1 VNISAVLLPPVWYLL
16 AHVLLFAAIV
26 AFVLRA
32 PWRKLGDGAFSH
44 LWLGACVSLL
54 VLWSIRSPVIG
65 GIEFHFLGA
74 TAVTLMF
81 GPGLAIGCLAVVMVG
96 RLLMGQIDPGAFSMD
111 VLLLAV
117 LPVALSHATLRL
129 SQRLFPPNLFI
140 YIFAAA
146 FFGAGIA
153 MLGSGGAT
161 VGLHAIF
168 GTPGEAMMAELFLP
182 YCLLLGFAE
191 ATLTGMVVT
200 LLVVYRP
207 SWVGTFDDA
216 RYLLRR

>member
-1 VNISAVLLPPVWYLL
+1 MNISSALLPSAWYLL
-16 AHVLLFAAIV
+16 AHVLVIAAAV

-32 PWRKLGDGAFSH
+32 PWRRLGDSAFSH

-54 VLWSIRSPVIG
+54 VLWSIRSPAIG
-65 GIEFHFLGA
+65 GLEFHFLGA

-81 GPGLAIGCLAVVMVG
+81 GPGLAVACLALVMVG
-96 RLLMGQIDPGAFSMD
+96 RLLMGQIDPAAFSID
-111 VLLLAV
+111 VLLLAF
-117 LPVALSHATLRL
+117 LPVALSHATLRV
-129 SQRLFPPNLFI
+129 SQRVLPPNLFI
-140 YIFAAA
+140 YIFVAA
-146 FFGAGIA
+146 FFGAGVA

-161 VGLHAIF
+161 VGLHAIY
-168 GTPGEAMMAELFLP
+168 GTQGEVMMAEAFLP

-191 ATLTGMVVT
+191 ATLTGMIVT

-207 SWVGTFDDA
+207 AWVGTFDDA

>member
-1 VNISAVLLPPVWYLL
+1 MNISAALLPPIWYVL
-16 AHVLLFAAIV
+16 AHVALIATAV
-26 AFVLRA
+26 TFVRRA

-54 VLWSIRSPVIG
+54 VLWSIRSPAIG
-65 GIEFHFLGA
+65 GLEFHFLGA

-81 GPGLAIGCLAVVMVG
+81 GPGLAVGCLALVMVG
-96 RLLMGQIDPGAFSMD
+96 RLLMGQIDPAAFSMD

-129 SQRLFPPNLFI
+129 SQRLMPPNLFV
-140 YIFAAA
+140 YLFVAA
-146 FFGAGIA
+146 FFGAGVA

-161 VGLHAIF
+161 VGLHALF
-168 GTPGEAMMAELFLP
+168 GAPGEAMMAEEFLP

-191 ATLTGMVVT
+191 ATLTGMIVT

-207 SWVGTFDDA
+207 GWVGTFDDA

>member
-1 VNISAVLLPPVWYLL
+1 VNISAALLPPVWYLL
-16 AHVLLFAAIV
+16 AHVVLIAMAL

-32 PWRKLGDGAFSH
+32 PWRKLGDSAFSH
-44 LWLGACVSLL
+44 LWLGTSVSLL

-65 GIEFHFLGA
+65 GLDFHFLGA

-81 GPGLAIGCLAVVMVG
+81 GPGLAIGCLALVMVG
-96 RLLMGQIDPGAFSMD
+96 RLLMGQIEPAALSMD

-129 SQRLFPPNLFI
+129 SQRLLPPNLFV
-140 YIFAAA
+140 YLFVAA
-146 FFGAGIA
+146 FFGAGLA
-153 MLGSGGAT
+153 MVGSGGAT

-168 GTPGEAMMAELFLP
+168 GTPGEAMMAEQFLP

-191 ATLTGMVVT
+191 ATLTGMIVT

-207 SWVGTFDDA
+207 AWVGTFDDA
-216 RYLLRR
+216 RYLFRR

>member
-1 VNISAVLLPPVWYLL
+1 VNISAALLPPIWYLL
-16 AHVLLFAAIV
+16 AHALLIAAAV

-32 PWRKLGDGAFSH
+32 PWRKLADSAFSH

-65 GIEFHFLGA
+65 GLEFHFLGA

-81 GPGLAIGCLAVVMVG
+81 GPGLAVACLVLVMIG
-96 RLLMGQIDPGAFSMD
+96 RLLMGQIDPAAFSMD

-129 SQRLFPPNLFI
+129 SQRLLPPNLFI

-191 ATLTGMVVT
+191 ATLTGMIVT

-207 SWVGTFDDA
+207 TWVGTFDDA